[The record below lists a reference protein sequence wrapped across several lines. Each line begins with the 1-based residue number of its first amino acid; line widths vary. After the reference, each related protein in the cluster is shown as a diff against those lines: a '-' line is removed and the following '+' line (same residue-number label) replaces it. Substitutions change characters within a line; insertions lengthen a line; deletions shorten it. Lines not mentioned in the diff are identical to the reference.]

1 MAKRENKAAYT
12 HVFHYRLDLNSKR
25 ITVMVLALLVEA
37 FGLFQYFAI
46 GGYMP
51 AWFLFFAVVMLAL
64 YILSIP
70 RHIHVD
76 EEALE
81 IHCLL
86 ESSYIHYADLKS
98 VRCMEP
104 GEMKFAFPLL
114 GSYGFFG
121 YYGYYFNL
129 REWSTIKVYAS
140 QWGNFVEI
148 EDIYEQKY
156 VVSCDEPHRLIAA
169 IHDRQGH
176 HQHIKPAHRK
186 HEKSHSLDT

>member
-1 MAKRENKAAYT
+1 MAKRKQTTANSCI
-12 HVFHYRLDLNSKR
+12 FHYRSDLRSKR
-25 ITVMVLALLVEA
+25 ITVIVLAVLVEA
-37 FGLFQYFAI
+37 FGLFDYFAV

-51 AWFLFFAVVMLAL
+51 AWFLFFMVIVLAL

-70 RHIHVD
+70 RYIHVD
-76 EEALE
+76 EEAVE

-86 ESSYIHYADLKS
+86 ESTYIHYADLKS
-98 VRCMEP
+98 VRCMAP
-104 GEMKFAFPLL
+104 GGMKYAFPLL

-140 QWGNFVEI
+140 QWSNFVEI

-156 VVSCDEPHRLIAA
+156 VISCDDPQMLIAS
-169 IHDRQGH
+169 IRDRQEH
-176 HQHIKPAHRK
+176 HQRIKPGK
-186 HEKSHSLDT
+186 K

>member
-1 MAKRENKAAYT
+1 MAKRKRTIDESRI
-12 HVFHYRLDLNSKR
+12 FPYRYDLRSKR
-25 ITVMVLALLVEA
+25 ITVIVLAVLVEA
-37 FGLFQYFAI
+37 FGLFDYFAV

-64 YILSIP
+64 HILSIP
-70 RHIHVD
+70 RRIHVE
-76 EEALE
+76 EEAIE

-86 ESSYIHYADLKS
+86 ESTYIHYADLKS

-121 YYGYYFNL
+121 YYGYYFNF

-156 VVSCDEPHRLIAA
+156 VVSCDAPGLLIAA
-169 IHDRQGH
+169 IHDRQEH
-176 HQHIKPAHRK
+176 HQRIESTYR
-186 HEKSHSLDT
+186 